1 MGDLLRFSALLR
13 GESNLLVFI
22 SSVMTDDLKCARE
35 TAVTTL
41 RALHFVHP
49 WAFELTPASSE
60 TPSDAYLRKVEE
72 ADFVI
77 WLIGTRRRS
86 RW

>member
-35 TAVTTL
+35 TAVTY
-41 RALHFVHP
+41 P
-49 WAFELTPASSE
+49 PCIAFC
-60 TPSDAYLRKVEE
+60 PSLGVRIHAGEFRNAV
-72 ADFVI
+72 
-77 WLIGTRRRS
+77 
-86 RW
+86 